1 MSSVN
6 LQHSEEHRRQIV
18 ATMSAAGRVPATP
31 RSKVSIT
38 VLVGNPKADSRTLRV
53 AVGVAASLLPK
64 DSYTLDVVD
73 LARYVEDVFV
83 WPSER
88 LDAAL
93 RVVAASDLLVVA
105 SPTYKA
111 SYTGLLKSFLDRY
124 PVRGLEGTT
133 AVAVMTGGDAAHTM
147 SVDVHLRPLLV
158 ELGADLPSQS
168 LYFLTSR
175 MNHADRIINE
185 WAEQNRRSL
194 RRSVLVDRAADPP
207 RTLVSRSA

>member
-1 MSSVN
+1 MSSVHPTSPERLSPLN
-6 LQHSEEHRRQIV
+6 VSAFAPATALPV
-18 ATMSAAGRVPATP
+18 ATASTGSTLSV
-31 RSKVSIT
+31 T
-38 VLVGNPKADSRTLRV
+38 VLVGNPKAESRTLRIAAGV
-53 AVGVAASLLPK
+53 AVSLLPK
-64 DSYTLDVVD
+64 DSYTLNVID
-73 LARYVEDVFV
+73 LARYTSDLFV

-88 LDAAL
+88 LENAL

-124 PVRGLEGTT
+124 PARGLAGTT
-133 AVAVMTGGDAAHTM
+133 AVAVMTGGVAAHAM

-175 MNHADRIINE
+175 MNHADRIIAE
-185 WAEQNRRSL
+185 WAEENRRSL
-194 RRSVLVDRAADPP
+194 RRSVLLDRETARPVA
-207 RTLVSRSA
+207 V